1 MNAEEL
7 ARQQADEENKALETA
22 LEAKNAAYRDKVLTL
37 SGYMQDVKHL
47 SELIHVVY
55 SERQVTLEYYHT
67 ILQHLSKLNKEY
79 KKEYAKQYNKFK
91 FEVNQRYNT
100 EQAITT
106 QVSSALSDFIYKIE
120 LLNNHAKYIGETVKT
135 IDDIIYGI
143 QNRIRLEEIL
153 IGKA

>member
-1 MNAEEL
+1 MTPEEL
-7 ARQQADEENKALETA
+7 ARQQAEEENKTLETA
-22 LEAKNAAYRDKVLTL
+22 LETKNAAYRDKVLA
-37 SGYMQDVKHL
+37 L
-47 SELIHVVY
+47 SEHMKDVRGLPELINVVY
-55 SERQVTLEYYHT
+55 SERQITLEYYHT

-79 KKEYAKQYNKFK
+79 KKEYAKLYNKFK
-91 FEVNQRYNT
+91 FEVQQRYTT
-100 EQAITT
+100 EQAINS

>member
-1 MNAEEL
+1 MTQEEL
-7 ARQQADEENKALETA
+7 ARQQSEDENKALENA

-37 SGYMQDVKHL
+37 SEYMKEVKHL
-47 SELIHVVY
+47 PDLINVVY

-79 KKEYAKQYNKFK
+79 KIEYAKQYNKFK
-91 FEVNQRYNT
+91 FEVQQRYNT
-100 EQAITT
+100 EQSINS
-106 QVSSALSDFIYKIE
+106 QVSAVLSDFIYKIE
-120 LLNNHAKYIGETVKT
+120 LLNNHAKYIGETLKT